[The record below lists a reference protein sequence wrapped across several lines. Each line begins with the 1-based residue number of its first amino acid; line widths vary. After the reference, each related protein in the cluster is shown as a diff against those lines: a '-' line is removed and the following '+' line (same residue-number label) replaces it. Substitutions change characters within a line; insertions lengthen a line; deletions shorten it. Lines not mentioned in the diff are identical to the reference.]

1 MSTITV
7 ELSHEQ
13 YMLFAESEK
22 QIAKLKGIIASY
34 KRRNDHLSGRVSD
47 LKAWADRQIEA
58 RAKECARLERNIRIM
73 NRGCNSNFTKLCEA
87 EAYINVLKARLGKR
101 RWYQFVKLEET
112 K

>member
-22 QIAKLKGIIASY
+22 QIAKLKGIIESH
-34 KRRNDHLSGRVSD
+34 KRRNDQLSSRII
-47 LKAWADRQIEA
+47 LNKAQTDRQIEA
-58 RAKECARLERNIRIM
+58 RAKECARLERNIRVM